1 VSVRNGLAIALAV
14 LSGVPSVASAATTAT
29 LPGAPRE
36 GLLTFSVPVEGAFL
50 DVAVHD
56 ARERLVSGPAAR
68 RPGDATVVAVPL
80 ATAAPGTYRVTWRA
94 LSTDGQVVRGEA
106 RVTVGPPAGA
116 ARVPLVENVRARSE
130 TRPLGVAG
138 RLLLLV
144 SPVALL
150 GLIGLLVWIVAPAW
164 RRSEGEEAAALG
176 AARWWPVWW
185 CAVAAGAL
193 GLLLAPVAQL
203 RSLGAG
209 AGDLASLLLDTRWGA
224 AWIVQASALGAAVLA
239 WIACARPGRSAGVDL
254 RSAAGAVL
262 AAPPAV
268 ALGAIA
274 WAGHASSGT
283 DRAIGIGADVLH
295 SWATALWLGGLA
307 GLLTLVVPA
316 IRRTGEE
323 ARTRLAAGVVV
334 RFSTLAVSAVAVLV
348 VTGVYRA
355 LAELSSLDDLV
366 NTPYGQALLVKLVI
380 FALMLVGGAY
390 NRFVVHPR
398 LERAALGLE
407 PSDRGAAL
415 RLRTSV
421 GVELVLALA
430 VMIAVAVL
438 GSLPPPA

>member
-1 VSVRNGLAIALAV
+1 
-14 LSGVPSVASAATTAT
+14 
-29 LPGAPRE
+29 
-36 GLLTFSVPVEGAFL
+36 
-50 DVAVHD
+50 
-56 ARERLVSGPAAR
+56 
-68 RPGDATVVAVPL
+68 VAVPL
-80 ATAAPGTYRVTWRA
+80 ATAAPGTYRVAWRA
-94 LSTDGQVVRGEA
+94 LSTDGQVVRGET
-106 RVTVGPPAGA
+106 RVTVVAPAGA
-116 ARVPLVENVRARSE
+116 ERVPLVENVRARSE

-254 RSAAGAVL
+254 RPAAGAVL